1 MLNTHTITSASTQTQ
16 ETTPI
21 TDINKFMFNKNN
33 ITNGYCFNLLQNTLH
48 LPPPAPSSEK
58 QTIVQSHPI
67 HIIDDF
73 VAIKAKKESELF
85 MPGQVDKLFWC
96 FYIILNGYENYEFN
110 KTNSFSIEKQFKL
123 EAVEKLKTIKHKL
136 KEIKLK
142 RTELE
147 NELANMQKISIKGL
161 YALCLIYNISITYIY
176 GRKYCIIPSYKT
188 NTDGD
193 DGDDGD
199 NSKTEN
205 NIYIKQGIIRQNNK
219 KEDCLYNIT
228 DGHENNNDTP
238 FLNKIKDE
246 YWHIENIQK
255 PLKTSSAYTLKEL
268 QDICIKLEI
277 DITNFD
283 SEKNKSKPKT
293 KQKLYQDILEKL

>member
-16 ETTPI
+16 ETI
-21 TDINKFMFNKNN
+21 VMTDINKFMFNNNN
-33 ITNGYCFNLLQNTLH
+33 ITTGYFINSLKNTL
-48 LPPPAPSSEK
+48 PPHPRAPSSEK
-58 QTIVQSHPI
+58 QPI
-67 HIIDDF
+67 HIIDDS
-73 VAIKAKKESELF
+73 VAIKVKKENELF
-85 MPGQVDKLFWC
+85 IPGQVDKLFWC

-188 NTDGD
+188 NTDGN